1 LIGGALSPYSGT
13 VSVPPADDVRETEMK
28 SKKPFIPREPQN
40 LSVRY
45 GEIGI
50 SAVAAAMRYQGNDN
64 GSREPAGS
72 EPNRWLKDMVPEG
85 A

>member
-1 LIGGALSPYSGT
+1 MT
-13 VSVPPADDVRETEMK
+13 
-28 SKKPFIPREPQN
+28 SKKPSIRHEPQD

-50 SAVAAAMRYQGNDN
+50 SAVAAAMRYQGEEK
-64 GSREPAGS
+64 GSGEPAQGVPS
-72 EPNRWLKDMVPEG
+72 RWLEEMVPEG

>member
-1 LIGGALSPYSGT
+1 
-13 VSVPPADDVRETEMK
+13 MK
-28 SKKPFIPREPQN
+28 SRKPSIRREPQN

-50 SAVAAAMRYQGNDN
+50 SAVAAAMRYQGEDK
-64 GSREPAGS
+64 GLPSEPAGS
-72 EPNRWLKDMVPEG
+72 EPSRWLDDMVPEG

>member
-1 LIGGALSPYSGT
+1 M
-13 VSVPPADDVRETEMK
+13 SVPPADDVLETEMK
-28 SKKPFIPREPQN
+28 SKNIRREPQN

-50 SAVAAAMRYQGNDN
+50 SAVAAAMRYQGEDKV
-64 GSREPAGS
+64 PS
-72 EPNRWLKDMVPEG
+72 EPEGSAPSRWLDDMLPER